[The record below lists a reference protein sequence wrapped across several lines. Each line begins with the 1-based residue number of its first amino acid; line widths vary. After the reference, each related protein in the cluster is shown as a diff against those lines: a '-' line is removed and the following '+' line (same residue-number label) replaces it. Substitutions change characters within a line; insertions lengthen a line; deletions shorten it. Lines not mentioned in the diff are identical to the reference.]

1 MPCLMPIRVNT
12 FFLCISGSLVLIA
25 AGYGQDSSIF
35 SGRTDVTQILDM
47 ESNKTCT
54 TIANYPLAV
63 IGSSFG
69 LVDNT
74 PVVCSGG
81 TNDGRKP
88 ECYYHDKA
96 SDTWNLLL
104 TMSPLRYK
112 AGYIPLRGG
121 LWIVG
126 GQSLHGANTKTSVFV
141 YMNGTEVEGPELP
154 DRRMTPCLVA
164 LNEDEVSK
172 G

>member
-1 MPCLMPIRVNT
+1 M
-12 FFLCISGSLVLIA
+12 
-25 AGYGQDSSIF
+25 D
-35 SGRTDVTQILDM
+35 
-47 ESNKTCT
+47 SNKTCT
-54 TIANYPLAV
+54 TIANYPFAV

-74 PVVCSGG
+74 PVVCAGA
-81 TNDGRKP
+81 TNVERKP
-88 ECYYHDKA
+88 VCYYHDKA

-104 TMSPLRYK
+104 TINPDRYA

-121 LWIVG
+121 LWMVG
-126 GQSLHGANTKTSVFV
+126 GFCANCGSNSKTSIFV

-164 LNEDEVSK
+164 LNDDEVSK

>member
-1 MPCLMPIRVNT
+1 
-12 FFLCISGSLVLIA
+12 
-25 AGYGQDSSIF
+25 
-35 SGRTDVTQILDM
+35 M

-88 ECYYHDKA
+88 ECYYHNKA
-96 SDTWNLLL
+96 SDTWTLLL

-126 GQSLHGANTKTSVFV
+126 GQSLNGANTKTSVFV

-164 LNEDEVSK
+164 LNEDEVRADTIFFF
-172 G
+172 